1 MRYTRLRRQIE
12 SGTLIGTHGT
22 PFLSSSSDNPSSSS
36 NKRKRLG
43 GSSEKDD
50 DDESEGDMGLKNEK
64 GLKSEKEGK
73 KHKIKVEDGES
84 GWDSGS
90 ETTGSEGWDSEDEI
104 PLAKLRKARLS
115 HPPPAP
121 SPITPISSFTQHTIP
136 ANQAERQEML
146 RNRDGVMYVSGK
158 RVVGAPSRP
167 HTVHGASIPRYIP
180 PSEGRAWAGM
190 IPVGNAGLQNSGLE
204 YRAYLGNGF
213 AGVGTWEQG
222 GKPRKSV

>member
-22 PFLSSSSDNPSSSS
+22 PFLSSSADNPSASS

-43 GSSEKDD
+43 GSSGRDD
-50 DDESEGDMGLKNEK
+50 DDESEGDIGLKNEK
-64 GLKSEKEGK
+64 SLKSEKEGK
-73 KHKIKVEDGES
+73 EHKIKIEDGES
-84 GWDSGS
+84 GWESGS

-104 PLAKLRKARLS
+104 PLAKLRKARVS
-115 HPPPAP
+115 HPPPPPAP
-121 SPITPISSFTQHTIP
+121 ASITPISSFTQHTIP

-158 RVVGAPSRP
+158 RGVGGQQ
-167 HTVHGASIPRYIP
+167 TMHGASVPRYIP

-190 IPVGNAGLQNSGLE
+190 IPVGNAGLHSGLG

>member
-22 PFLSSSSDNPSSSS
+22 PFLSSSADNPSTSPTS

-43 GSSEKDD
+43 GSSGKDEE
-50 DDESEGDMGLKNEK
+50 DESEADIGLKNEK
-64 GLKSEKEGK
+64 SLKSEKKGK
-73 KHKIKVEDGES
+73 EHKIKIEDGES

-115 HPPPAP
+115 HPPPP
-121 SPITPISSFTQHTIP
+121 SPITSISSFTQHAIP

-146 RNRDGVMYVSGK
+146 RNRDVMMYVSGK
-158 RVVGAPSRP
+158 RGIGGQQ
-167 HTVHGASIPRYIP
+167 TMLGASVPRYIP

-190 IPVGNAGLQNSGLE
+190 IPVGNAGLHDSGLG
-204 YRAYLGNGF
+204 YRTYVGNGF
-213 AGVGTWEQG
+213 AGDGTWEQG